1 MAANK
6 KERPGQTR
14 WIETQPV
21 ISAPVW
27 MWQLF
32 FVFALDGLQ
41 WKREMPCKCELFCCQ
56 DAGCSTVTEQEPVC
70 VQKINT
76 STLAANKALQISSR
90 SEEIFFLFVTD
101 NHSICLLK
109 ETVNGNALW
118 ISRNTV
124 RALCCWQKELFID
137 CCVYCYDA
145 DHQGGRWRT
154 PTCHGSQPEDWQLW
168 LFFPLW
174 NIWTE
179 MTHSVSETNDY
190 VR

>member
-6 KERPGQTR
+6 KEGPGQTR

-41 WKREMPCKCELFCCQ
+41 WKWEMPRKCEPFRCQ
-56 DAGCSTVTEQEPVC
+56 HAGCSTVTEQEPVC

-76 STLAANKALQISSR
+76 STLTANKALQISSR

-101 NHSICLLK
+101 NYSICLLK
-109 ETVNGNALW
+109 ATINGNALW
-118 ISRNTV
+118 ISKNMV
-124 RALCCWQKELFID
+124 GALCCWQKELFID

-145 DHQGGRWRT
+145 D
-154 PTCHGSQPEDWQLW
+154 
-168 LFFPLW
+168 
-174 NIWTE
+174 
-179 MTHSVSETNDY
+179 
-190 VR
+190 